1 MGQYITL
8 IFADEKIEID
18 NKIPHFY
25 EDGYLIIPYK
35 DETRSAVERLQD
47 ICKEGMTLDELF
59 NFYIDTE
66 FILNEDNKTCV
77 LEEYEGLNTDLD
89 DLEEID
95 LVEFLKRL
103 NLSDFTVLSYDDLA
117 GDYILNFENYSYKNL
132 DPESNRP
139 RIRMDKP
146 YLYKYGG
153 CLMHCL
159 KDIEARGNN
168 FTK

>member
-1 MGQYITL
+1 MGQHITL

-35 DETRSAVERLQD
+35 DETRGAVESLQN

-59 NFYIDTE
+59 NFYIDTK
-66 FILNEDNKTCV
+66 FILNVDKKISK
-77 LEEYEGLNTDLD
+77 LGEYEGLNTDLD

-117 GDYILNFENYSYKNL
+117 GDYILNFENFSYKNL
-132 DPESNRP
+132 DPESDRP

-168 FTK
+168 FRK

>member
-25 EDGYLIIPYK
+25 EDGYLIIPYN
-35 DETRSAVERLQD
+35 DETRSAAEELQK

-59 NFYIDTE
+59 NFYIDNE
-66 FILNEDNKTCV
+66 YILNKDKNDF

-95 LVEFLKRL
+95 LVEFLKLL
-103 NLSDFTVLSYDDLA
+103 NLPDFTVLSYDDLL
-117 GDYILNFENYSYKNL
+117 GDYILNFENSIYKNL
-132 DPESNRP
+132 DPQSNRP

-146 YLYKYGG
+146 YLYQYGG
-153 CLMHCL
+153 CLVHCL
-159 KDIEARGNN
+159 KDIEAR
-168 FTK
+168 K